1 MINSKFE
8 RRLAMAINIITI
20 KNYLRPIILRE
31 YYSQISF
38 PKNGLPWPDA
48 NLYLESITKGKT
60 SYLYYTVEIVS
71 NTQFNYLY
79 LLLPAEQILN
89 KYLAKPKHFK
99 NTNTKLQTN
108 LHSSLYSKKFTIK
121 LTKTEALNLYTLFK
135 LTNKG

>member
-8 RRLAMAINIITI
+8 RGLAMVISIKTI
-20 KNYLRPIILRE
+20 KNYLRPILLLE

-48 NLYLESITKGKT
+48 NLYLESVTKGKT

-71 NTQFNYLY
+71 NTQFNYLH

-121 LTKTEALNLYTLFK
+121 LTKTEALDLYTLFK

>member
-1 MINSKFE
+1 
-8 RRLAMAINIITI
+8 MAINIRTI
-20 KNYLRPIILRE
+20 ENYLRPIMLRE

-48 NLYLESITKGKT
+48 NLYLERVTKGKT
-60 SYLYYTVEIVS
+60 RYLYYTVEIVS
-71 NTQFNYLY
+71 NTQFSYSY

-89 KYLAKPKHFK
+89 KYLAKPRHFK
-99 NTNTKLQTN
+99 NTNTKLQPN

-121 LTKTEALNLYTLFK
+121 LTKTEALDLYTLFK